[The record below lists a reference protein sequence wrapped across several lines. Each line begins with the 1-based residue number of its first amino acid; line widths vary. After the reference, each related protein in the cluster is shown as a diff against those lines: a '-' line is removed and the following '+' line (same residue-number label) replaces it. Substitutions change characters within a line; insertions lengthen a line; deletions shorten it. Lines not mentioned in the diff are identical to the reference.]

1 MHPIPEQI
9 IRLILYNCAFKC
21 IYLLSHLKPVLRY
34 LTMLVSHSTGR
45 ENTNS
50 FAIQSFAHEMLPNK
64 YCHVKYKWI
73 GFSKLV
79 TLLYYLPVKIEV
91 LGSHN

>member
-1 MHPIPEQI
+1 M
-9 IRLILYNCAFKC
+9 ILYNCAFKY
-21 IYLLSHLKPVLRY
+21 IYLFSHLKSVLGY
-34 LTMLVSHSTGR
+34 LTTLVSHSTRR

-50 FAIQSFAHEMLPNK
+50 SAIQSFAHEMIPNK
-64 YCHVKYKWI
+64 YCHVKHKWI

-79 TLLYYLPVKIEV
+79 TLLYYLPVKIEA